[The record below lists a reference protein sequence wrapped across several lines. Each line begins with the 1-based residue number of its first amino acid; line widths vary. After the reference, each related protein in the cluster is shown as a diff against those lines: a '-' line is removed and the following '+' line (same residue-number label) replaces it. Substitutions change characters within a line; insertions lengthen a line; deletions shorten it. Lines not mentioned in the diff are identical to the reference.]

1 MKVAVYPGSFDPI
14 TLGHIDI
21 IERALK
27 VFEKVIVL
35 VMENYRKN
43 HLFTMEERISL
54 IKKSLENYDN
64 VSIEGYKGLLVDYM
78 KERNIRFIVKGLR
91 AISDFEYEFQQ
102 HIVNSSFYDVET
114 VFFMTKPIYNFL
126 SSSLVREIAFFGGD
140 ISSFVHPSIVKD
152 IQYRMDKLKKE
163 RSKLWK

>member
-21 IERALK
+21 VERALK
-27 VFEKVIVL
+27 VFEKIIVL
-35 VMENYRKN
+35 VMENYRKR

-54 IKKSLENYDN
+54 VKKSLEKYDN
-64 VSIEGYKGLLVDYM
+64 VLIEGYKGLLVDYM
-78 KERNIRFIVKGLR
+78 KERNIRFIIKGLR

-114 VFFMTKPIYNFL
+114 VFFMTKPNYNFL

-152 IQYRMDKLKKE
+152 IQYKMDKLKKE
-163 RSKLWK
+163 RSKLWS